1 MLRKRFRGRIEVG
14 VGEVLPSAARSGCAD
29 VERGME
35 SKRIN
40 QFAVVAYV
48 SGPLAEFV
56 NGLRCE
62 LTPGCPHRAHVTI
75 LPPRSLDVSAREGA
89 DQMRPILERF
99 EPFEVVADGV
109 SVFPG
114 THVLKLTINEGR
126 NELRT
131 LHDILNTGPFEC
143 QENYPYVPHI
153 TLCMGIP
160 ADRVVEFAAMATER
174 WQEFGG
180 QARLSVDALT
190 FVQQRENE
198 TWADL
203 EEMPIGDVRHQPV
216 SRLR

>member
-1 MLRKRFRGRIEVG
+1 
-14 VGEVLPSAARSGCAD
+14 
-29 VERGME
+29 ME

-62 LTPGCPHRAHVTI
+62 LTPGCPHQAHITI
-75 LPPRSLDVSAREGA
+75 LPPRSLAVSAREGA
-89 DQMRPILERF
+89 DQIRPILERF

-114 THVLKLTINEGR
+114 THVLKLSISEGR

-131 LHDILNTGPFEC
+131 LHDILNTGPFES
-143 QENYPYVPHI
+143 EEAYPYVPHI

-160 ADRVVEFAAMATER
+160 EDKAAEFAAMASER
-174 WQEFGG
+174 WQQFGG
-180 QARLSVDALT
+180 EARLSVDALT
-190 FVQQRENE
+190 FVQQREDE

-216 SRLR
+216 LRRR

>member
-1 MLRKRFRGRIEVG
+1 MEARGG
-14 VGEVLPSAARSGCAD
+14 PAGGK
-29 VERGME
+29 RGME

-62 LTPGCPHRAHVTI
+62 LTPGCPHLAHITV
-75 LPPRSLDVSAREGA
+75 LPPRSLDISAREGV

-114 THVLKLTINEGR
+114 THVLKLTINQGR

-131 LHDILNTGPFEC
+131 LHDILNTGPFDR

-160 ADRVVEFAAMATER
+160 EDRVVEFAGLATSR

-180 QARLSVDALT
+180 EARLFVDALT
-190 FVQQRENE
+190 FVQQREDE

-216 SRLR
+216 LKRR

>member
-1 MLRKRFRGRIEVG
+1 
-14 VGEVLPSAARSGCAD
+14 
-29 VERGME
+29 ME

-48 SGPLAEFV
+48 SGPLANFV

-75 LPPRSLDVSAREGA
+75 LPPRSLTVSAREGA

-99 EPFEVVADGV
+99 DPFEVVADGV

-114 THVLKLTINEGR
+114 THVLKLTINQGQ

-131 LHDILNTGPFEC
+131 LHDILNTGPFARTEH
-143 QENYPYVPHI
+143 YPYVPHI

-160 ADRVVEFAAMATER
+160 EDRVVQFAEVATER
-174 WQEFGG
+174 WKEFGG
-180 QARLSVDALT
+180 AARLSVDELT
-190 FVQQRENE
+190 FVQQREDE

-203 EEMPIGDVRHQPV
+203 EDMPIGDVRHQPV
-216 SRLR
+216 SNRR

>member
-1 MLRKRFRGRIEVG
+1 M
-14 VGEVLPSAARSGCAD
+14 PSEARNGGAGG
-29 VERGME
+29 ERGME

-48 SGPLAEFV
+48 GGPLAEFV

-62 LTPGCPHRAHVTI
+62 LTPGCPHQAHITV
-75 LPPRSLDVSAREGA
+75 LPPRSLDVPVHEAAS
-89 DQMRPILERF
+89 QMRSILERF
-99 EPFEVVADGV
+99 EAIDVVADGV

-114 THVLKLTINEGR
+114 THVLKLTINQGR

-131 LHDILNTGPFEC
+131 LHDILNTGPFER

-160 ADRVVEFAAMATER
+160 EDKVVEFAQMATER

-180 QARLSVDALT
+180 AARLSVDSLT
-190 FVQQRENE
+190 FVQQREDE

-203 EEMPIGDVRHQPV
+203 EQMPIGDVQHKPV
-216 SRLR
+216 WNRR